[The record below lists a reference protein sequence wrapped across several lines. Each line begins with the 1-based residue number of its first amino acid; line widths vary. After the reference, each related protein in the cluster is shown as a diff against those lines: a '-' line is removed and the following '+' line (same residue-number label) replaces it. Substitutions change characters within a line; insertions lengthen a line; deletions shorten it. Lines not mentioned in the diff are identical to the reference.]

1 MYGSVMTA
9 IFERLAQGHWW
20 KHKRIFFEK

>member
-20 KHKRIFFEK
+20 EHKRI